1 MYPRVSDLVTS
12 ETELRALIGH
22 PSEAVVK
29 ARLPA
34 LDDHC
39 RAYIAKSPLV
49 IVASADGAGEMD
61 VFPKGDPPGFVRVL
75 DDSTLAI
82 PERPGNRR
90 ADTFSNLMQNPQVA
104 LIFLIPK
111 KQETLRVSGT
121 AIIVKD
127 RWLLDAMAIA
137 GKAPAL
143 ALLVTIR
150 DGLDS
155 LREVHHPLEA
165 VGSAALAGCRRCP
178 VARPSDRRSGEAD
191 ADTGRGTGLPRQGP
205 ARAPLLS
212 DRAGFSSS
220 FRRAGFTLR

>member
-61 VFPKGDPPGFVRVL
+61 VSPKGDPPGFVRVL

-137 GKAPAL
+137 GKAPAP
-143 ALLVTIR
+143 ALVVTIR
-150 DGLDS
+150 EVSIHCAKCIIRSKLWDPQHWPDVEGVPS
-155 LREVHHPLEA
+155 L
-165 VGSAALAGCRRCP
+165 
-178 VARPSDRRSGEAD
+178 
-191 ADTGRGTGLPRQGP
+191 
-205 ARAPLLS
+205 ARAIVDQARLTRTPEEVQAFLDKDQRERLY
-212 DRAGFSSS
+212 
-220 FRRAGFTLR
+220 